1 MNGLKNSFVCP
12 NGNQQDR
19 VTNDLVLAGSQCVK
33 DACCCGS
40 PAGPYAWKWMQ
51 LPKKGQ
57 SCPVGQRVQPG
68 SDVVLP
74 APGGGKLGLGR

>member
-33 DACCCGS
+33 DAC
-40 PAGPYAWKWMQ
+40 
-51 LPKKGQ
+51 
-57 SCPVGQRVQPG
+57 
-68 SDVVLP
+68 
-74 APGGGKLGLGR
+74 